1 MFNFIKKLKNIT
13 MKKEEMEQQISEAIA
28 VAQRLGAENKQLKA
42 DNDVLKAENANL
54 KNEIDSAIDR
64 VRYLAGQ
71 VKMLESQNQAKTQ
84 YSDSDR
90 NY

>member
-13 MKKEEMEQQISEAIA
+13 MKKEEFEQQIADAIA
-28 VAQRLGAENKQLKA
+28 VAQRLGAENKQLRNE
-42 DNDVLKAENANL
+42 NDALKAENL
-54 KNEIDSAIDR
+54 KLRDEMDSAIDR

-71 VKMLESQNQAKTQ
+71 VKMHEAQNTAKTQ
-84 YSDSDR
+84 FSDSDR